1 MGLPHEAAVVCYQ
14 HVEGAAT
21 EAGPLLT
28 VAFEEVLG
36 TGPALD
42 AFKGPLFLRI
52 VAGGG
57 GAMLWLQEA
66 LPTFPWALGRGL
78 RALLLSTY
86 SRQCSA

>member
-57 GAMLWLQEA
+57 G
-66 LPTFPWALGRGL
+66 PCFGSRKHFPPFPGPWGGGFP
-78 RALLLSTY
+78 LS
-86 SRQCSA
+86 S